1 MADLST
7 ITNFKAIYLSGLI
20 IPNQATVAALGI
32 LFEKVYLPNNIEY
45 VIDFAKRFR
54 IATSSEKY
62 RSIVITPEDPDEKH
76 PLEALTP
83 EQQETAYKYIDWS
96 MACGYRNHEL
106 FEDVIESE
114 IFEGGKPLVAEMI
127 EQGAQGQLSKYR
139 VTRSAMQ
146 LTGDERHK
154 LSSMVESGY
163 VPVIGNLHGNRLLKE
178 LPPSSIPAKE
188 LAALLAIKS
197 VEMFFPATKGA
208 PAEVILEARHKLRDH
223 LPLFWASM
231 LKLSTELKGAIKN
244 CKDNDEVFA
253 ASQDLVDTI
262 VRPAVLDLN
271 HKIELER
278 KQWFH
283 RIFGSVYKALRM
295 TASNPP
301 LTQDQLIRSSLMLGA
316 DAAMNFA
323 DHLQKVESMKNEA
336 GLAYLLELG
345 ALVEKP

>member
-1 MADLST
+1 MANLNA
-7 ITNFKAIYLSGLI
+7 ITKFKAIYLSGLI

-32 LFEKVYLPNNIEY
+32 LFEKVYLPNNIEFA
-45 VIDFAKRFR
+45 IDFAKQFQ
-54 IATSSEKY
+54 IATSSNGY
-62 RSIVITPEDPDEKH
+62 RSIVITPEDPDERH

-96 MACGYRNHEL
+96 MACAYRNHEL
-106 FEDVIESE
+106 FEDVIESDF
-114 IFEGGKPLVAEMI
+114 FEGGKPLVAELV
-127 EQGAQGQLSKYR
+127 EQGAPGQMNKYK
-139 VTRSAMQ
+139 VTGAAMQ
-146 LTGDERHK
+146 LTGDEHHK

-163 VPVIGNLHGNRLLKE
+163 VPVIGNLHGGRLLKE

-208 PAEVILEARHKLRDH
+208 PAEVILEAREKLRDH

-231 LKLSTELKGAIKN
+231 LKLSTELKAAIKD
-244 CKDNDEVFA
+244 CKDKDEVFA
-253 ASQDLVDTI
+253 ASQELVDTI
-262 VRPAVLDLN
+262 VRPAVIDLN

-295 TASNPP
+295 TATNPP
-301 LTQDQLIRSSLMLGA
+301 LTQEQLIRSSLMLGA